1 MFSFFFK
8 VQDIIC
14 QLHRFITAMA
24 KYHTDCHESMKTIVN
39 IFPIE
44 VDLPES
50 MSNPNAYKNSLE
62 AFEELSKS
70 LEESDQEEDGENL
83 IDISTNS

>member
-1 MFSFFFK
+1 MLP
-8 VQDIIC
+8 VQDIVC

-24 KYHTDCHESMKTIVN
+24 KYHTDCHESMKSIVN

-50 MSNPNAYKNSLE
+50 MSNSNAYKNSLK

-70 LEESDQEEDGENL
+70 LEESRSRRRWRESHRHFDQL
-83 IDISTNS
+83 

>member
-1 MFSFFFK
+1 
-8 VQDIIC
+8 
-14 QLHRFITAMA
+14 
-24 KYHTDCHESMKTIVN
+24 MKSIVN

-70 LEESDQEEDGENL
+70 LEESDQEEEDGENL
-83 IDISTNS
+83 IDISTN